1 MLRMSR
7 KTILA
12 LEAVLDVAYN
22 SRPNPV
28 QSRDITRRQGIP
40 QRYLEQVL
48 QQLVREGVL
57 KGVRGPRGG
66 YVLAQHRSDVT
77 MADVVRI
84 VQSVE
89 DEEDRAPTQAE
100 LGLQVITPIW
110 QQMEERLM
118 NDLQQITMADL
129 CRKAEMLAISR
140 AGGRAAVNEPARLHK
155 MAV

>member
-48 QQLVREGVL
+48 QQLVREGIL

-66 YVLAQHRSDVT
+66 YVLAQQRSNVT

-84 VQSVE
+84 VQQVE
-89 DEEDRAPTQAE
+89 DEEDKMPTQAE
-100 LGLQVITPIW
+100 LGQQVISPIW
-110 QQMEERLM
+110 QEMQERLM
-118 NDLQQITMADL
+118 AEMEQITMADL
-129 CRKAEMLAISR
+129 CRKAEMLAINR
-140 AGGRAAVNEPARLHK
+140 AGGRASISEPARLHK

>member
-66 YVLAQHRSDVT
+66 YTLAKQRSNVT

-84 VQSVE
+84 VHQVE
-89 DEEDRAPTQAE
+89 DEEDQVPTKAE
-100 LGLQVITPIW
+100 LGQQVITPIW
-110 QQMEERLM
+110 QQMQERLM
-118 NDLQQITMADL
+118 AELEQITMADL

-140 AGGRAAVNEPARLHK
+140 ANGRAAITEPARLHD